1 LCCSSL
7 GLVDGALVVRACGDG
22 LCLEDLHNK
31 ASFCCLLLGLAVV
44 VLFPSLT
51 GRGGEG
57 GGSSCCRLE
66 LRLGGT
72 RRSSHSL
79 VIGCSGSWSSPW
91 FLVRFQWWKPTG
103 FLAAD
108 LLNKHPRL
116 CCVSINTQS
125 VVLAGRG
132 GGGDVGMDGGVAA
145 QHRLLPLRAHRRV
158 AVSATGILGR
168 MSGEIAR
175 RRGVPAT
182 SRREAPLKPCVGAL
196 HRVLTKWCVPGES
209 SMAGGEVS
217 VRWFGQ
223 RTRLL
228 SPYVSQGL
236 WCKCSGLLLFYLSS
250 KVLYVF
256 VTDRQ

>member
-1 LCCSSL
+1 MRVVPKLPGRSRAASAGVAGRRLQRGGAGLVGRLRCSLFGSLPCSWSRAWGSWSRFSCCSSL

-22 LCLEDLHNK
+22 LCLEDLRNK

-79 VIGCSGSWSSPW
+79 VIGCSASWSSPW

-132 GGGDVGMDGGVAA
+132 GGGDVGMDGGVAD
-145 QHRLLPLRAHRRV
+145 
-158 AVSATGILGR
+158 STGCCLF
-168 MSGEIAR
+168 EHIAGWLCR
-175 RRGVPAT
+175 PPA
-182 SRREAPLKPCVGAL
+182 SLAA
-196 HRVLTKWCVPGES
+196 
-209 SMAGGEVS
+209 
-217 VRWFGQ
+217 
-223 RTRLL
+223 
-228 SPYVSQGL
+228 
-236 WCKCSGLLLFYLSS
+236 
-250 KVLYVF
+250 
-256 VTDRQ
+256 